1 MSNYNVYLK
10 VPEYLAQWIAHT
22 FGNPVSLIKDSPEM
36 RVLNELLVKTP
47 AGKTPDTGVDSNVTI
62 PIPYF
67 KGKEPATYNYLHQTG
82 KTAMVESFSS
92 LFKRNLWEE
101 MSPIEHPGVKQ
112 STLIY
117 AYMEK
122 HGINEKHWDTV
133 AQIYQRMK
141 QNNWHKKQI
150 KTS

>member
-10 VPEYLAQWIAHT
+10 VPEYLAQWITHT

-36 RVLNELLVKTP
+36 RVLNELVVKTP
-47 AGKTPDTGVDSNVTI
+47 AGKTPDTGEDSNVTI
-62 PIPYF
+62 PIPFF
-67 KGKEPATYNYLHQTG
+67 KGKDPSVYNYLHQSG
-82 KTAMVESFSS
+82 KVALTESFSS

-101 MSPIEHPGVKQ
+101 MSPIEHPGIKQ
-112 STLIY
+112 ATLIY

-122 HGINEKHWDTV
+122 HGIDEKHWDTV

-141 QNNWHKKQI
+141 QNNWHKKQL
-150 KTS
+150 KTA